1 MKRVLCLILML
12 ALLCALVPAGN
23 AETELVEIRNDT
35 GRYSIRVPEGTN
47 YQVNGSSFHLYPLQS
62 DLPFISVD
70 RRTDDYD
77 PIDYLHNY
85 WPQVMAET
93 FGDDLAGVVR
103 HDAYEI
109 GGKTMPAVSF
119 TFRYEGSII
128 NEIRLWETRSDGNVE
143 YLARFRNSDRD
154 TTLAALDGVVRYYLP
169 NGAAATPVPGGKG
182 TSEQFNIVQYKKDN
196 RFSVLMPEG
205 WKIITDLD
213 YGDFCF
219 KVYDPAS
226 PDRAYFLFM
235 SMAPFLKSQA
245 AKNYYTELSVY
256 DQPTYPKFTLYAM
269 APVLEDTKLETFL
282 KVVPETREV
291 AGYFYKNYR
300 YLGFG
305 LNPDVF
311 PQMRNAN
318 VYRTQGSFACV
329 RAVNDAG
336 QPVECLVTAIVQP
349 GESYT
354 DALGRYDIAPRVV
367 QNFTGITAPKGEMDA
382 LMPVLSQCLASF
394 AFSPDYVKESVT
406 ISEEVKKA
414 LLAQGEYMQA
424 LHDAMVRSW
433 LGY

>member
-1 MKRVLCLILML
+1 MKRVLCIMLML
-12 ALLCALVPAGN
+12 ALLCALIPAGN
-23 AETELVEIRNDT
+23 AETELVEIRNDA
-35 GRYSIRVPEGTN
+35 GKYSIRVPEGTQ
-47 YQVNGSSFHLYPLQS
+47 YQVNGFSFELFLQQSS
-62 DLPFISVD
+62 LPFISVD

-85 WPQVMAET
+85 WPQVMTET
-93 FGDDLAGVVR
+93 FGDDLAGVIR
-103 HDAYEI
+103 HDTYEI

-119 TFRYEGSII
+119 TFRYDGSII

-143 YLARFRNSDRD
+143 YLTRFRNSDRD
-154 TTLAALDGVVRYYLP
+154 TTLAALDGVVRYYQP
-169 NGAAATPVPGGKG
+169 DGADPTPVPGGKG
-182 TSEQFNIVQYKKDN
+182 TSEQLNIVQYKKDK

-269 APVLEDTKLETFL
+269 APVLVDTKLETFL
-282 KVVPETREV
+282 KVVPETREY
-291 AGYFYKNYR
+291 AGYFYRNYR

-305 LNPDVF
+305 LNPDIF

-318 VYRTQGSFACV
+318 AYRTQGSFACV

-336 QPVECLVTAIVQP
+336 QPVECLVTAVVQP
-349 GESYT
+349 GGYYT
-354 DALGRYDIAPRVV
+354 DALGRYDIAPRAV
-367 QNFTGITAPKGEMDA
+367 QNFTGITAPEGEMDA
-382 LMPVLSQCLASF
+382 LLPVLSQCLSSF
-394 AFSPDYVKESVT
+394 AFSPDYVKESLT
-406 ISEEVKKA
+406 ISEEVKKT

-424 LHDAMVRSW
+424 LHDAMVQSW